1 MFLSLSFLSSLP
13 PRERPLLSGNSIGES
28 CEIKQ
33 FIEPPA
39 CGVYTADVILQTI
52 NKGKQRKTSKIINIQ
67 SSQLLSRNLRGGP
80 HKLGNKLF
88 HINKNHVN
96 ASLLDNTSGRMSAHF
111 WHWPIPD
118 DLRFSQFR
126 KTFTSNFNHRY
137 VSKSAW
143 SKPPWD

>member
-1 MFLSLSFLSSLP
+1 MHLYMFLSLSFLSSLP
-13 PRERPLLSGNSIGES
+13 PRDRPLLAGNSIGES

-67 SSQLLSRNLRGGP
+67 SSPLLSQNLRGGP

-88 HINKNHVN
+88 HINKKNLFTVLNYFKH
-96 ASLLDNTSGRMSAHF
+96 LKTLDNPAMWYHVICFPVITQS
-111 WHWPIPD
+111 
-118 DLRFSQFR
+118 
-126 KTFTSNFNHRY
+126 
-137 VSKSAW
+137 
-143 SKPPWD
+143 